1 MATAEDWISTA
12 KQPVQMV
19 ASPEADDSDGSPT
32 LPFVVLPHT
41 AAEPGLARPLP
52 GAAAVLDLGDKV
64 CGDGPLEMVA
74 YALRQIPAGSG
85 LVVQTAN
92 RDVVVALLVWCRLA
106 GHYVVEQD
114 IGRFLIVQIG

>member
-1 MATAEDWISTA
+1 MATAKDWISAA
-12 KQPVQMV
+12 KSPIAPV
-19 ASPEADDSDGSPT
+19 APPEADDTDESP
-32 LPFVVLPHT
+32 LVPLVVLPR
-41 AAEPGLARPLP
+41 AAEPSLTHPLP
-52 GAAAVLDLGDKV
+52 STAAVLDLGDKD